1 MGNYDKETRGS
12 LWRKWDLHIHTPE
25 TKLNDCYKCKD
36 GKDKW
41 DEFCDTIYNSDV
53 AAFGITDYFSCDNYY
68 SFIKRYFDKYPN
80 SNKVFF
86 PNIEFRLEVSVN
98 KRAEEVNLHILF
110 SNQIQQEKL
119 HKFLIKLDT
128 NLTRNNSPISC
139 KDLQGEDYSSA
150 GVNYVKIRQ
159 VLKDVFG
166 KDKCY
171 LIFAAANNAGL
182 RADSRSPRKLHITD
196 EIDKICDGFLGGSQ
210 NVKYYLN
217 EDRYESKEKAVPKPT
232 IGGCDAHSLEDL
244 TNWLGKHVISESH
257 VKEITWIKAETT
269 FEGLKQI
276 IYEPETRVRIQELQ
290 PDEKIERH
298 VISELQFESDESLFG
313 NQKILLNENL
323 NSIIG
328 GKSSGKSLLMYSIA
342 DAIDPEQVKRINN
355 RLNFQGYNFLYPYNF
370 KVIWKNNDVDILND
384 NNPDSKQRKIT
395 YIPQLYIN
403 YLAEKNNKI
412 ELNGLIHSILLQNVD
427 FKIFYEDKK
436 KQIEK
441 LTGEVDGNIM
451 DLMALRQKAIKLHE
465 QYKENGTVD
474 ALTKSIITL
483 NKKIEEIKRNNTLTE
498 KEFSIYD
505 SFLKKLENFHEQKKK
520 LQTKKLVLQKVL
532 IKIREVI
539 DNLLSEN
546 EVNKGHLQKILDE
559 FIEVPEDVVSIINS
573 LKAKFNLARKDFI
586 TDINDLKIE
595 EQIKVIENNILEIN
609 NNLKPYLE
617 KINNQKELIKLT
629 EQIQK
634 ENEKKEIS
642 NSLKKQIECTINEYI
657 NLKKN
662 ISKLLS
668 ERYQLYLDI
677 EREINSKK
685 SQIHDDIK
693 LECKL
698 IFKQEKF
705 RFYEQV
711 NKNKIDKEH
720 IFYKI
725 FVDDYIEYS
734 RVPDLLRNILRVK
747 DNILVLENNV
757 SFPLNQ
763 NVSFSDIYINL
774 TKDCFEFDFKVSY
787 KNDELLNMS
796 PGKKGTVLLILFLQI
811 SSAEYPI
818 LIDQPE
824 DNLDNRT
831 IYELLCQIIKSK
843 KSERQIVIVSH
854 NANLV
859 VATDSENVIV
869 ANQDGQSED
878 CMKCKHRFEYVN
890 GPLEHSVV
898 KDESINGVLYQQGI
912 KEHVCDILEG
922 GNEAFKK
929 RERKYALLQ

>member
-25 TKLNDCYKCKD
+25 TKLNDCYKCKN

-41 DEFCDTIYNSDV
+41 DEFCDAIYNSDV
-53 AAFGITDYFSCDNYY
+53 AVFGITDYFSCDNYY
-68 SFIKRYFDKYPN
+68 NFIKRYFDKYPN
-80 SNKVFF
+80 SDKIFF

-98 KRAEEVNLHILF
+98 KKAEEVNLHILF
-110 SNQIQQEKL
+110 SDQIQQEKL
-119 HKFLIKLDT
+119 NKFLIKLDT
-128 NLTRNNSPISC
+128 NLTHNNSPISC
-139 KDLQGEDYSSA
+139 KDLEGENYSSA
-150 GVNYVKIRQ
+150 GVNYVNLSKT
-159 VLKDVFG
+159 LKDVFG
-166 KDKCY
+166 KEKCY

-196 EIDKICDGFLGGSQ
+196 EIDKICDGFFGGSQ

-217 EDRYESKEKAVPKPT
+217 ENRYESNEKAIPKPT
-232 IGGCDAHSLEDL
+232 IGGCDAHSFEDL
-244 TNWLGKHVISESH
+244 TNWLGKHIISESH

-290 PDEKIERH
+290 PDEKIERYI
-298 VISELQFESDESLFG
+298 ISELEFESDKSLFG

-342 DAIDPEQVKRINN
+342 LAIDPEQVKRIND
-355 RLNFQGYNFLYPYNF
+355 RLNFQGYNFSLPYNF
-370 KVIWKNNDVDILND
+370 KVIWKNNDTDVLND
-384 NNPDSKQRKIT
+384 NNFDNKQRKIT

-412 ELNGLIHSILLQNVD
+412 ELNNLIRSILLQD
-427 FKIFYEDKK
+427 IYFRQFYEDKK

-441 LTGEVDGNIM
+441 LTSEIDGNIIN
-451 DLMALRQKAIKLHE
+451 LMALRQRAFKLHE
-465 QYKENGTVD
+465 QYKENGTLD
-474 ALTKSIITL
+474 ALNKSITTL
-483 NKKIEEIKRNNTLTE
+483 GEKIEEIKRNNTLTE

-505 SFLKKLENFHEQKKK
+505 GFLKKLDNLKEQKKK
-520 LQTKKLVLQKVL
+520 LQIKNLILQKVL

-539 DNLLSEN
+539 ENLLSDDK
-546 EVNKGHLQKILDE
+546 VNKGHLQKILDE
-559 FIEVPEDVVSIINS
+559 FIEVPEDVLSIINS
-573 LKAKFNLARKDFI
+573 LKAKFNLVEKDFI
-586 TDINDLKIE
+586 TDINDLKVE
-595 EQIKVIENNILEIN
+595 EQIKLIEDDMLEIN

-617 KINNQKELIKLT
+617 KVNNQKELIKLT

-642 NSLKKQIECTINEYI
+642 ISLKKQIECTVNEYN
-657 NLKKN
+657 NLKNNVAKF
-662 ISKLLS
+662 LS
-668 ERYQLYLDI
+668 ERYQLYLGI
-677 EREINSKK
+677 ENEINSKK

-698 IFKQEKF
+698 VFKQKNF
-705 RFYEQV
+705 LFYEQV
-711 NKNKIDKEH
+711 NKNKIDREH
-720 IFYKI
+720 MFYQL
-725 FVDDYIEYS
+725 FVDGYVEYNK
-734 RVPDLLRNILRVK
+734 VPVLFGNILRSK
-747 DNILVLENNV
+747 DNILFLENDV

-763 NVSFSDIYINL
+763 NVSLLDIYVSL
-774 TKDCFEFDFKVSY
+774 AKDYFEFDFKVFY

-843 KSERQIVIVSH
+843 KSERQIIIVSH

-878 CMKCKHRFEYVN
+878 CIKYKHRFEYVN
-890 GPLEHSVV
+890 GPLEYTVP
-898 KDESINGVLYQQGI
+898 KDESISGVLFQQGI

-929 RERKYALLQ
+929 RERKYALVH